1 MNLNVFQVP
10 FMITRQMKLD
20 LLDLGYTLRDINSLT
35 PLQAHEIITKR
46 TIPPKT
52 PLVNS
57 NQVCEDKEV
66 SSPNLT
72 DPQIPQK
79 FSLHTKVPELSQE
92 HLKKHLANVN
102 RIQSGLGN
110 VKLKVNQTLVS
121 INTAEQA
128 ISVALKKIQK

>member
-1 MNLNVFQVP
+1 
-10 FMITRQMKLD
+10 MITRQMKLD
-20 LLDLGYTLRDINSLT
+20 LLDLGYTIRDINSLT
-35 PLQAHEIITKR
+35 PLKAHEIITNR
-46 TIPPKT
+46 IIPPKT
-52 PLVNS
+52 PAVDK
-57 NQVCEDKEV
+57 NQVSGEEEDC
-66 SSPNLT
+66 SPNLS

-79 FSLHTKVPELSQE
+79 FSLHTKVPEHSQE

-121 INTAEQA
+121 IDIAEQA

>member
-1 MNLNVFQVP
+1 
-10 FMITRQMKLD
+10 MITRQMKLD
-20 LLDLGYTLRDINSLT
+20 LLDLGYTIRDINSLT
-35 PLQAHEIITKR
+35 PLQAHEIITNR

-52 PLVNS
+52 PLVNT
-57 NQVCEDKEV
+57 NQVCEEEEV

-72 DPQIPQK
+72 DSQTPQK
-79 FSLHTKVPELSQE
+79 FSLHTKVPTLSQE

-121 INTAEQA
+121 IDTAEQA

>member
-1 MNLNVFQVP
+1 
-10 FMITRQMKLD
+10 MITRQMKLD
-20 LLDLGYTLRDINSLT
+20 LLDLGYSIRDINSLT
-35 PLQAHEIITKR
+35 PLQAHEIITNR
-46 TIPPKT
+46 TILPKT
-52 PLVNS
+52 PAVDK
-57 NQVCEDKEV
+57 NQVSGEEEV

-72 DPQIPQK
+72 GPQIPQK

-121 INTAEQA
+121 IDIAEQA